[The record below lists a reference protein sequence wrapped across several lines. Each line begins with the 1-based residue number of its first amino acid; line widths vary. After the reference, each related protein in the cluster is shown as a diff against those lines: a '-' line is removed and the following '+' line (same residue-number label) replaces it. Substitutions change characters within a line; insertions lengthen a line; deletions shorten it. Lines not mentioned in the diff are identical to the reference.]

1 MSNTNLVGPW
11 IRRFL
16 MEHLVGERN
25 LARNTQSSYRDTLTI
40 MLPFVSEKVKKP
52 VDKLLIEHISP
63 ELIRLFL
70 LHLEQQRSCSIST
83 RNQRLA
89 AMHALARFVG
99 ERNPEYISWCAQI
112 RAIPFKKTTKAVMC
126 YLDKEEIDTML
137 NAPDM
142 ATKQGLRDYAVLL
155 FLYNTGARAD
165 EAAHVTIADLDLGRS
180 SSVRI
185 TGKGS
190 KIRFC
195 PLWSLTTNILSTII
209 AGRPDRDPVFLSCRG
224 QAITRFGIH
233 ALVKRYVLKA
243 SNKEFSLRA
252 KKVSAHTIRH
262 TTAVHLLRA
271 GVDINTIRA
280 WLGHVSLDTTNVYAE
295 VDLEMKAKALAHC
308 EIFTSEHGTRR
319 WKEQPGLM
327 TFLKAL

>member
-1 MSNTNLVGPW
+1 
-11 IRRFL
+11 

-25 LARNTQSSYRDTLTI
+25 LTRNTQSSYRDTLT
-40 MLPFVSEKVKKP
+40 MVLPFVAAKAKRP
-52 VDKLLIEHISP
+52 IDKLLIEHISP

-70 LHLEQQRSCSIST
+70 LHIEQHRSCSIAT

-89 AMHALARFVG
+89 AMHALSRFIG
-99 ERNPEYISWCAQI
+99 ERSPEHVSWCAQV
-112 RAIPFKKTTKAVMC
+112 RAIPFKKTARAAMC
-126 YLDKEEIDTML
+126 YLDKEEIDTIL
-137 NAPDM
+137 NVPDTAM
-142 ATKQGLRDYAVLL
+142 KQGLRDYAVLL

-165 EAAHVTIADLDLGRS
+165 EAAHVTISDLDLGRS

-185 TGKGS
+185 TGKGG

-195 PLWSLTTNILSTII
+195 PLWSLTTNILSILS
-209 AGRPDRDPVFLSCRG
+209 AGRPDSEPVFLNCRG

-233 ALVKRYVLKA
+233 ALVRRYVLKA
-243 SNKEFSLRA
+243 SNKAISLRA

-308 EIFTSEHGTRR
+308 EIFTSEQDTRR
-319 WKEQPGLM
+319 WKEQPSLM
-327 TFLKAL
+327 AFLKAL